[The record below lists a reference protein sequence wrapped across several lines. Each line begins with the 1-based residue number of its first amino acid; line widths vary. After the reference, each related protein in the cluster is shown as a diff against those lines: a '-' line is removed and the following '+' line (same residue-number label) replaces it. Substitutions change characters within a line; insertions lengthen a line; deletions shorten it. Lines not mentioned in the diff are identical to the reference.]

1 MAWILNSDP
10 IVVAAVEQPKDRFW
24 IFTLLW
30 VSLPILIHTAVLRR
44 YLVDAPV
51 LDDYNF
57 LDTMYEMARASDFS
71 SWLKA
76 LVSLQ
81 NEHRA
86 ATTRLIP
93 QLLASVT
100 GSVDFRLLNVVGT
113 LFMLGTLVVMV
124 LEHRQALVP
133 AVIGAGAFLLLQWS
147 YNEALMQASG
157 ALPHLGVVF
166 FAFAGLFMALRPG
179 WQNAIGVTACGTL
192 ATFSQANGLLVL
204 PIAAVGCFAKG
215 FHRRAAVFAALTVV
229 LWWFYF
235 SNYVRPPNHP
245 SLLASLHDPITA
257 IRLFLVIIGGVS
269 PSLLLAQVVGGAI
282 LGAAVWVTWRGYW
295 RAHPTAYLWFAFIF
309 LSAATVSAARSGFGL
324 FIASRYAVNAALLM
338 TLLLFAISSLTGPW
352 NRSVRWTVFIFTGIV
367 SLMMSY
373 AALPEIRDRNLKA
386 SLLNEWNSVPASS
399 SLPKYAGIHYPSI
412 PWATRILNQASE
424 NGVYLPPKKTPE
436 FPRVIGSSTKPGVVH
451 QGGVI
456 DSVVVNGRVVSV
468 RGWSSLPFFD
478 STMAM
483 IIYPANGVSKYR
495 FDHLEVRQDVALTL
509 KRPELLLSGFHLS
522 VEYSNENDAI
532 IGAER
537 LCVYLSKTGHPDINL
552 SRRDVNCQ

>member
-1 MAWILNSDP
+1 LAWILNSDP

-386 SLLNEWNSVPASS
+386 SLLMS
-399 SLPKYAGIHYPSI
+399 GIQYLHPRHCQSMPEYI
-412 PWATRILNQASE
+412 IQ
-424 NGVYLPPKKTPE
+424 VYL
-436 FPRVIGSSTKPGVVH
+436 G
-451 QGGVI
+451 Q
-456 DSVVVNGRVVSV
+456 
-468 RGWSSLPFFD
+468 L
-478 STMAM
+478 
-483 IIYPANGVSKYR
+483 
-495 FDHLEVRQDVALTL
+495 
-509 KRPELLLSGFHLS
+509 
-522 VEYSNENDAI
+522 
-532 IGAER
+532 
-537 LCVYLSKTGHPDINL
+537 VY
-552 SRRDVNCQ
+552 